1 MSEGFLNL
9 VGIVK
14 EFGPNRVLNDVDFH
28 VGKGEVV
35 AIVGQNGAGKSTLMN
50 IVAGVLQPTMGQ
62 IFLNGDEIALE
73 SPRAAAKLGIRM
85 VHQELSLFPS
95 LSVMEN
101 LLIANLPRT
110 RMGLLD
116 WRRMNRQAR
125 AKMQN
130 MGL

>member
-14 EFGPNRVLNDVDFH
+14 EFGPNRVLNNVDFH
-28 VGKGEVV
+28 VGKGEIV

-101 LLIANLPRT
+101 L
-110 RMGLLD
+110 
-116 WRRMNRQAR
+116 
-125 AKMQN
+125 
-130 MGL
+130 